1 MKAHNI
7 FFAAKLWGIEL
18 FRKRFVLLLILI
30 IPVAFY
36 LVAWFTLPSDPIPLK
51 LGAVKGNP
59 SLIVKQQDLGMIY
72 IGLAANGLIASFLAL
87 TLMQKNQGAKKR
99 LILCGFRTGE
109 ILASIFLVTLMV
121 VIMIAVFVGSM
132 LLFFMDPK
140 DFPGVIAGFILCG
153 FVYGNY
159 GILIGSL
166 IRNELEGIL
175 FIVLLANIDVGWLQN
190 PIYYYG
196 AQTKEIIEWL
206 PAFYP
211 SQTSVIHAFTDLGTI
226 PMMVRGFIYGMIF
239 LLLGFL
245 FFWIRAKHIKKSE

>member
-1 MKAHNI
+1 MKLRNVLLAS
-7 FFAAKLWGIEL
+7 KLWGVEL
-18 FRKRFVLLLILI
+18 FRRRFVLLLILV
-30 IPVAFY
+30 IPVVFY
-36 LVAWFTLPSDPIPLK
+36 LVAFFTLPADPIPLK

-87 TLMQKNQGAKKR
+87 SLMQKNQGAKKR
-99 LILCGFRTGE
+99 LILCGYRTGE
-109 ILASIFLVTLMV
+109 ILASIFLVTLLV
-121 VIMIAVFVGSM
+121 VITTAIFVGSM

-211 SQTSVIHAFTDLGTI
+211 SQTSVIHSFTDLGTI